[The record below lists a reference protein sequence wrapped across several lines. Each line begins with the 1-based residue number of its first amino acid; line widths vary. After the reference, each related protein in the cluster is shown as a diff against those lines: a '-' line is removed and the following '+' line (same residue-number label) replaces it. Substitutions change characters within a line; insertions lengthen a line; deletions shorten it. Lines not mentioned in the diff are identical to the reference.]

1 MTAMLVVRKPVGVCC
16 SGQGHHVVGA
26 IWPAK
31 GATPMCRGVMGRVT
45 LSRLEE
51 GLGHE
56 GFECDKCHRR
66 VKYVAPDVVR
76 PAPARH

>member
-1 MTAMLVVRKPVGVCC
+1 MTAARMIAVRKPVGVNCGAKRC
-16 SGQGHHVVGA
+16 VVGG
-26 IWPAK
+26 IPPVE
-31 GATPMCRGVMGRVT
+31 GGGMCQGVMSRIA

-66 VKYVAPDVVR
+66 VKYIGGAS
-76 PAPARH
+76 

>member
-1 MTAMLVVRKPVGVCC
+1 MTEKPMVVVHKPVGVNC
-16 SGQGHHVVGA
+16 SGQGPHVTGS

-31 GATPMCRGVMGRVT
+31 GATPMCRGVMGRIT

-56 GFECDKCHRR
+56 GFKCDKCGRR
-66 VKYVAPDVVR
+66 VKYVAR
-76 PAPARH
+76 STS